1 MITNL
6 ILHWKWGFEGTV
18 IFAGGP
24 LWSPSEGLGG
34 GGRGEGGKAL
44 ALVGLGGEW

>member
-24 LWSPSEGLGG
+24 LWSHSERL
-34 GGRGEGGKAL
+34 GGKAL
-44 ALVGLGGEW
+44 AVVGLGGQ